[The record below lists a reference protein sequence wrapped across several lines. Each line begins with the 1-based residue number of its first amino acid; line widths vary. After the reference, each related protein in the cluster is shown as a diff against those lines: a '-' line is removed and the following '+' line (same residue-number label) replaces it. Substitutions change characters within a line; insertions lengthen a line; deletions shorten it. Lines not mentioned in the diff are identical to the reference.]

1 MSGASRRRP
10 ASKLG
15 VVDVSKSYG
24 SVRALQSVTL
34 DIAPREVHAIVGE
47 NGAGKSTLMR
57 LLQGLETP
65 DAGAV
70 VVEGQPARLA
80 NARDAMALGIGMVHQ
95 EFMLVPNLTLLEN
108 FALGA
113 EPRRRGLGLSHLV
126 DWEKLR
132 EIGDELAKQAGV
144 NIDWSLRTSEAP
156 VHVRQIVEIIR
167 LLSRGATT
175 VILDEPTSILAPR
188 QVEDLF
194 KMLRKLRRAGST
206 ILFIS
211 HKLHEVLSLADTVTV
226 IRKGRVVDTK
236 PVRETEIAELTRLM
250 VGEDVVINQRVA
262 SAKPHDLESALEIRE
277 LSATDD
283 RGVRRLECVNIDL
296 RPGEIHGIAGVSGN
310 GQDEL
315 VGCLAG
321 VYRPSGGSVQKNGIE
336 LAGAGNGRIRSCGIG
351 YVSPDRAHEG
361 LSLDATIEQNI
372 MAGDHRSPEHC
383 KQGWLNLR
391 RVSEAARRRL
401 AELGI
406 VYDSMRDPA
415 RSLSGGNQQRLVF
428 ARELAG
434 DPDILIVSQPT
445 RGVDVKGIFAIHELL
460 RQFRGRGGSVLL
472 VSEELEELIAIC
484 DRISVMSRG
493 RIVGCVDGEDA
504 NFDILGRL
512 MLAQKIDGTMSRA
525 SKAGDE
531 KTA

>member
-1 MSGASRRRP
+1 MPETLRQRP

-15 VVDVSKSYG
+15 VVGVSKSYG
-24 SVRALQSVTL
+24 AVQALQSVTL
-34 DIAPREVHAIVGE
+34 DIASHEVHAIVGE

-65 DAGAV
+65 DAGTV
-70 VVEGQPARLA
+70 VVEGRPVQLA
-80 NARDAMALGIGMVHQ
+80 SARDAMALGIGMVHQ

-113 EPRRRGLGLSHLV
+113 EPRRRGAGLSQLV

-132 EIGDELAKQAGV
+132 ETGDKLARQAGV
-144 NIDWSLRTSEAP
+144 SVDWSLRTSEAP
-156 VHVRQIVEIIR
+156 VHVRQIVEITR

-194 KMLRKLRRAGST
+194 KMLRELRRTGST

-226 IRKGRVVDTK
+226 IRRGRVVDTK
-236 PVRETEIAELTRLM
+236 PVLETCIAELTRLM
-250 VGEDVVINQRVA
+250 VGEDVVINQRIA
-262 SAKPHDLESALEIRE
+262 SERKPQYSESALVIRE
-277 LSATDD
+277 LSAIDD
-283 RGVRRLECVNIDL
+283 RGVSRLERVDIDL

-321 VYRPSGGSVQKNGIE
+321 VYRPSSGSIRKNGIE

-372 MAGDHRSPEHC
+372 VAGDHRSPEHC
-383 KQGWLNLR
+383 RRGWLNLR
-391 RVSEAARRRL
+391 RVGEAARRRL
-401 AELGI
+401 AGLGI

-428 ARELAG
+428 ARELAS

-460 RQFRGRGGSVLL
+460 RRFRDHGGSVLL

-484 DRISVMSRG
+484 DRISVMSGG
-493 RIVGCVDGEDA
+493 RIVGSVDGEDA
-504 NFDILGRL
+504 NFDILGRMML
-512 MLAQKIDGTMSRA
+512 MQNADGPVSRA
-525 SKAGDE
+525 GGQ
-531 KTA
+531 